1 VLTHLTIVLVNRPNF
16 TVALARTPHL
26 PPNFAQFIVPLNIN
40 KLDFRDYLKHGYGIE
55 VLAVRSYIQ
64 QQKVQRTRSRFH
76 STNYY
81 RPRAIKK
88 MTVELA
94 TPFVYPE
101 EPKDLSPCVTFPT
114 HVLLV
119 NAMWSL
125 LMVNSWDHELHQELE
140 KQRDREAKIRGPQS
154 YKEPNPARSKL
165 RELAQ
170 KELRG
175 DTATTTT
182 EVEKDISIQ

>member
-1 VLTHLTIVLVNRPNF
+1 
-16 TVALARTPHL
+16 
-26 PPNFAQFIVPLNIN
+26 
-40 KLDFRDYLKHGYGIE
+40 
-55 VLAVRSYIQ
+55 
-64 QQKVQRTRSRFH
+64 
-76 STNYY
+76 
-81 RPRAIKK
+81 

-101 EPKDLSPCVTFPT
+101 EPKDLSP
-114 HVLLV
+114 
-119 NAMWSL
+119 
-125 LMVNSWDHELHQELE
+125 WDHELHQELE